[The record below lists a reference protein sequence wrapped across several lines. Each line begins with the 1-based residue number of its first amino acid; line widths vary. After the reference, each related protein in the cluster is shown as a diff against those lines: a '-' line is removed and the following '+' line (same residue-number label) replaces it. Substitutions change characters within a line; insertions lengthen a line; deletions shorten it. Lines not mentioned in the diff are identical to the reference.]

1 MRDLN
6 VMEIN
11 SVSGGAYDYYSN
23 EVSEENVAQV
33 FRPIGW
39 PATDYPGTTSGS
51 NPADS
56 SPVPKPSVPGP
67 EL

>member
-6 VMEIN
+6 VIEIN
-11 SVSGGAYDYYSN
+11 SVSRGAYGYYSN

-39 PATDYPGTTSGS
+39 AAADYPGTTSGS